1 MSTPQTAP
9 LPLAGRGRGWGY
21 LRNLSRFIPANLQR
35 PSRHPHPLPP
45 PRRGE
50 GFRIAGLSLLVAALL
65 ALFAAPAIAAP
76 TFPALTGRV
85 VDDAHVLSPQ
95 TQADLTAKLADLETK
110 TGRQLVVVTVP
121 DLQGDDIEDY
131 GYQLGRAWGIGQKGQ
146 NNGALFI
153 VAPSEHKVRIEV
165 GYGLEPVLTDA
176 LSSVILQEQV
186 LPKFRA
192 GDTEGGVVAG
202 TNAIITQ
209 LSLDQAT
216 AEANVAKAT
225 QTARPHGGIPFG
237 AIFGLFIFFIVLST
251 IFRGHRG
258 GGMGW
263 LLPLMI
269 LNSGSRGGWGGGGDG
284 GFGGGGGFS
293 GGGGSFGGG
302 GASGSW

>member
-1 MSTPQTAP
+1 VISANTSP
-9 LPLAGRGRGWGY
+9 LPFAGRGRGWGY
-21 LRNLSRFIPANLQR
+21 LLA
-35 PSRHPHPLPP
+35 
-45 PRRGE
+45 
-50 GFRIAGLSLLVAALL
+50 IAGTLMAMVV
-65 ALFAAPAIAAP
+65 ALFATPASAAL
-76 TFPALTGRV
+76 TFPPLTGRV
-85 VDDAHVLSPQ
+85 VDNAHVLSAQ

-110 TGRQLVVVTVP
+110 TGRQLVVVTLP

-176 LSSVILQEQV
+176 LSSVILQTQV

-192 GDTEGGVVAG
+192 GDVQGGVVDG

-216 AEANVAKAT
+216 AQANVAKAT
-225 QTARPHGGIPFG
+225 QAVRPHRGLPFG
-237 AIFGLFIFFIVLST
+237 AIFGLIIFFIVFSS

-258 GGMGW
+258 GGLGW

-269 LNSGSRGGWGGGGDG
+269 LNSGSRGGWGGGGGG
-284 GFGGGGGFS
+284 GFGGGGGGGFS

-302 GASGSW
+302 GASGGW

>member
-1 MSTPQTAP
+1 MTSAVAPP
-9 LPLAGRGRGWGY
+9 LPLAARGRGWG
-21 LRNLSRFIPANLQR
+21 LA
-35 PSRHPHPLPP
+35 
-45 PRRGE
+45 
-50 GFRIAGLSLLVAALL
+50 SLLLILVATLSFLAPAARAAL
-65 ALFAAPAIAAP
+65 
-76 TFPALTGRV
+76 TFPPLSGRV
-85 VDDAHVLSPQ
+85 VDNAHVLSAQ
-95 TQADLTAKLADLETK
+95 TVTDLTAKLADLQTK
-110 TGRQLVVVTVP
+110 TGRQLVVVTLP

-146 NNGALFI
+146 NNGVLFI
-153 VAPSEHKVRIEV
+153 VVPSEHKVRIEV

-202 TNAIITQ
+202 TNAIIAQ

-216 AEANVAKAT
+216 ATANVQKAT
-225 QTARPHGGIPFG
+225 VQAQPHGIPFG
-237 AIFGLFIFFIVLST
+237 AIFGIFIFIIVISSL
-251 IFRGHRG
+251 FRRHGG

-263 LLPLMI
+263 LLPMMI
-269 LNSGSRGGWGGGGDG
+269 LSSGSRGGGGWGGGGG
-284 GFGGGGGFS
+284 WSGGGGGGFS

>member
-1 MSTPQTAP
+1 MTDRRH
-9 LPLAGRGRGWGY
+9 PLAI
-21 LRNLSRFIPANLQR
+21 LATAFA
-35 PSRHPHPLPP
+35 
-45 PRRGE
+45 
-50 GFRIAGLSLLVAALL
+50 AVLLC
-65 ALFAAPAIAAP
+65 LFAAPASAAP
-76 TFPALTGRV
+76 TFPALSGRV
-85 VDDAHVLSPQ
+85 VDSAHVLSPQ

-121 DLQGDDIEDY
+121 DLQGYDIEDY

-176 LSSVILQEQV
+176 LSSVILQTSV

-192 GDTEGGVVAG
+192 GDVQGGVVDG

-216 AEANVAKAT
+216 AQANVAKAT
-225 QTARPHGGIPFG
+225 QAAQPHRGVPFG
-237 AIFGLFIFFIVLST
+237 ALFGLFIFFIVFSS

-269 LNSGSRGGWGGGGDG
+269 LNSGSRGGWGGAGGG

>member
-1 MSTPQTAP
+1 VTIARPSP
-9 LPLAGRGRGWGY
+9 LPSAGRGRGWGY
-21 LRNLSRFIPANLQR
+21 PRKGEGSRFTV
-35 PSRHPHPLPP
+35 
-45 PRRGE
+45 
-50 GFRIAGLSLLVAALL
+50 AGLLMFLAL
-65 ALFAAPAIAAP
+65 ALFATPANAAL

-95 TQADLTAKLADLETK
+95 TQADLTAKLADLEAK
-110 TGRQLVVVTVP
+110 TGRQLVVVTLP

-131 GYQLGRAWGIGQKGQ
+131 GYQLGRTWGIGQKGQ
-146 NNGALFI
+146 NSGALFI

-176 LSSVILQEQV
+176 LSSVILQTQV

-192 GDTEGGVVAG
+192 GDVQGGVVDG
-202 TNAIITQ
+202 TNAIISQ

-216 AEANVAKAT
+216 AQANVAKAT
-225 QTARPHGGIPFG
+225 QAVRPHRGLPFG
-237 AIFGLFIFFIVLST
+237 AIFGLIIFFIVFSS

-269 LNSGSRGGWGGGGDG
+269 LNSGSRGGWGGGGGG
-284 GFGGGGGFS
+284 GFGGGGGGGFS

-302 GASGSW
+302 GASGGW

>member
-1 MSTPQTAP
+1 VNACATPP
-9 LPLAGRGRGWGY
+9 LPLAGRGRGWGW
-21 LRNLSRFIPANLQR
+21 LLDLAGLIPANAR
-35 PSRHPHPLPP
+35 SARRHPHPLPP

-50 GFRIAGLSLLVAALL
+50 GFGIIASLLISLLL
-65 ALFAAPAIAAP
+65 AFVAAPASAAP

-85 VDDAHVLSPQ
+85 VDGAHVLSPQ

-110 TGRQLVVVTVP
+110 TGRQLVVVTLP
-121 DLQGDDIEDY
+121 DLQGYDIEDY

-186 LPKFRA
+186 LPKFRT
-192 GDTEGGVVAG
+192 GDTEGGIVAG

-209 LSLDQAT
+209 LSLDQAS
-216 AEANVAKAT
+216 AQANVAKAT
-225 QTARPHGGIPFG
+225 QAARPHRGLPFG
-237 AIFGLFIFFIVLST
+237 AIFGLIIFFVVFSS
-251 IFRGHRG
+251 IFRRHGG

-284 GFGGGGGFS
+284 GGGGGFS